1 MIIGN
6 TYKSLL
12 KSVNKIHDIKLK
24 NIALEFVDF
33 LSKNEM
39 MFEKA
44 RGYWD
49 KQSYWYVK
57 YKNEFVCYILVNA
70 TGDEEKF
77 YPFTV
82 WTDDSNSDWYSSCN
96 LESNIEN
103 NAIKH
108 IDFCENCGACKGG
121 TEKQIFGKKYSNV
134 CRTTFRFIKPN
145 PEELNCIKQLVILR
159 KFDIQR
165 YK

>member
-6 TYKSLL
+6 TYKSLF

-44 RGYWD
+44 GGYWN

-57 YKNEFVCYILVNA
+57 YKNEFVYYII
-70 TGDEEKF
+70 
-77 YPFTV
+77 
-82 WTDDSNSDWYSSCN
+82 S
-96 LESNIEN
+96 
-103 NAIKH
+103 
-108 IDFCENCGACKGG
+108 
-121 TEKQIFGKKYSNV
+121 
-134 CRTTFRFIKPN
+134 
-145 PEELNCIKQLVILR
+145 
-159 KFDIQR
+159 
-165 YK
+165 